1 MAAEEILSF
10 LRVTQPAVVN
20 LDLTSKGPVLIA
32 SLLYSSSSQ
41 DPVYSVYV
49 PWMEASDGE
58 MVSHLLSPLGST
70 HGFATAR
77 TLQGGRIPQETE
89 NPPEAYSSLGWF

>member
-1 MAAEEILSF
+1 MAFDLQRTSADS
-10 LRVTQPAVVN
+10 QPP
-20 LDLTSKGPVLIA
+20 LLLQFTRP
-32 SLLYSSSSQ
+32 SLLC
-41 DPVYSVYV
+41 VCTV
-49 PWMEASDGE
+49 EASDGE

-77 TLQGGRIPQETE
+77 SLQGGRILQETE